1 MLQELLFGV
10 LGGLGLFIFGI
21 NIMSDGLQKAAGEK
35 MRDIIRFLT
44 NNRFKGMFLGATIT
58 SIIQS
63 SSATTVMV
71 VGFVNAGLMTLL
83 QAVPI
88 ILGAN
93 IGTTITAQL
102 IAFKLTDYALPVIAI
117 GSYLYM
123 FSKKRIYKQIGEAVL
138 GFGIL
143 FLGLN
148 IMANSIWP
156 VAGKMLLILKML
168 QSVLQ
173 TLSGTSGPGIPKKV
187 TRPLPGDIPHKVA
200 TVLTVFS
207 MISSSFPTAEWSLVE
222 SLRTLVTF
230 TVIPITV

>member
-148 IMANSIWP
+148 IMANS
-156 VAGKMLLILKML
+156 VYLLGEG
-168 QSVLQ
+168 SV
-173 TLSGTSGPGIPKKV
+173 IH
-187 TRPLPGDIPHKVA
+187 DI
-200 TVLTVFS
+200 FS
-207 MISSSFPTAEWSLVE
+207 
-222 SLRTLVTF
+222 
-230 TVIPITV
+230 